1 MSFKILN
8 TDFVK
13 PSDDCELCDED
24 SGYVCQDH
32 ERDQVKEKYP
42 KATYLGYGEWL
53 EGDENDQ

>member
-1 MSFKILN
+1 MKILN

-42 KATYLGYGEWL
+42 KATYLGFGEWL
-53 EGDENDQ
+53 EGDEEE